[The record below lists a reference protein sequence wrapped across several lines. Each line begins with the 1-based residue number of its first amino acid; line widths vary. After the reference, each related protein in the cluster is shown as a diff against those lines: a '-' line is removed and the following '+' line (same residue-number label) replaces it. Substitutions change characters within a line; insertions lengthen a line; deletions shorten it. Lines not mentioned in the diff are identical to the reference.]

1 MLMPKAKKF
10 NARQTEDAKQRFSIR
25 KYSFGATSVLLG
37 FSFMLLGAGSVS
49 ANTNNPAENSTEL
62 VADAATNSAAQQT
75 TSETNEDSTK
85 TDGAASPA
93 SSTTSTENTSTTSTD
108 TQTASASENK
118 NEAAN
123 ETSETASTAAKKS
136 TDAGDQSGQAV
147 NTEEA
152 AQTEAN
158 TDGQNA
164 EEEKATPS
172 ANTESTSEEK
182 GEDETAAQAQQTKA
196 KSLAKAAVAS
206 SDTESRLVQGKS
218 LTLSTDEIGYTS
230 STGETTGTRSSITAT
245 VSFTGE
251 VGDKFTLKVPRNV
264 TGEDVSVLYGI
275 NYYTKPSIADTTLT
289 QDSTSGYYYVTSIL
303 KEAGSLTQNV
313 VFTSVK
319 SQMSTFGDNMIDSA
333 SIGSREMEMILS
345 AEDADGNNLGSV
357 SETFTQIMK
366 PTIDPELT
374 RTPDKKNQATIQPNK
389 DYTYSLSLN
398 ELLGINNASDV
409 GSFSSNRVMRSINYG
424 TEIRIPVPAQ
434 FELNASDTALKNA
447 FGDQTTITQDGI
459 GADVVITVP
468 KGSGN
473 NVDTYDSRQTPYYIV
488 GKYVFDGNVNQT
500 VTADSPITITQYLDD
515 AHTKSLT
522 GNFDITWSENVNSEI
537 TKGNASLGG
546 YGAWIG
552 NELVLNDKADK
563 LTTFFFGNLSS
574 YDLTDVSFDIKVADG
589 FNATGVTTPK
599 VDGTSTYR
607 YVLTYADGTT
617 SSGTVNAG
625 EAIKATGNSPIRE
638 AVLTA
643 DYWKAGAKTDG
654 AGVAMDSNTKLQRF
668 TITGNLSET
677 YDDGSAVKTGDSL
690 TNSMTVS
697 SDYLNGATRKVTQKI
712 VPEYMSS
719 FRIYESGG
727 TGLAGESQKLTILS
741 NKDMSAV
748 QNEYLNKPVI
758 YVVLPQYAVYN
769 DTASKFYGDPAV
781 STFYV
786 NDGANQVVK
795 LDYSN
800 SDYQY
805 NIRNDNYTIVADIS
819 DDALPGT
826 YQSHFF
832 VKTTTKMMY
841 MTPVNYNTLYKP
853 EYTEGDSTNIWT
865 NNVVNNG
872 FSTNKFSLTVLAP
885 SEEFTMGAMSEGN
898 LDTTFQNTGKSFST
912 GVQDMKFKITPK
924 NLTKGDL
931 TNVRIYSNLPT
942 ESEVKLTGPVTTTD
956 TNSKIYYS
964 TSLVDLNSDAEE
976 NVTWLSEDE
985 VTDWSTIKS
994 IKVQEDTLAQS
1005 TPSNQFSIVI
1015 PAKDVNLAGDVGK
1028 TLNLGYKA
1036 YADQFV
1042 TPIKKSIATS
1052 VIILGPVNE
1061 SRTVTRTINVHL
1073 PSGEVQTT
1081 KQVATITRT
1090 GVMDK
1095 TGNTTYTDWTTSS
1108 WSEFSNVPD
1117 VPGYT
1122 PSQKVVTEE
1131 TVNSDTTDV
1140 TIDITYTGNTQKA
1153 LVNYVDGDKNNELIE
1168 KSDDLSGESATAIT
1182 YSTEDTI
1189 KKLEAAGY
1197 VFVSSDYP
1205 TDPVY
1210 DTDDN
1215 VDQVYTVVLK
1225 HRQETVSQK
1234 QKVTR
1239 TVVYQVPIGFDEPE
1253 SATETLTF
1261 TRTGVKDTVTGEIK
1275 WNAADPQSLKT
1286 VTSPKISGLTADKD
1300 EVASEEVT
1308 PTFDGD
1314 KSSTVVVV
1322 YTPNIQNAL
1331 VNYVDEDLNKAL
1343 ITTSG
1348 DLTGL
1353 SKNEIDYTTAETIQQ
1368 LKEAGYV
1375 LVSSDYPDNPVYDSD
1390 DDVDQVYTVVLKHGQ
1405 KEVSREQNIK
1415 RTVVYEVPAGFDTPE
1430 SVEET
1435 LSFTQTGTQDLVTG
1449 KITWKPVDSQ
1459 SLKTVTS
1466 PKIAGLTADKDEVA
1480 SEVVAPTFDGDKE
1493 TTVKVVYTPNIQ
1505 NALVKY
1511 VDEDKNYELIED
1523 SGDLSGLSK
1532 DLIGYSTEDTIKK
1545 LEAAGYV
1552 FVSSDYPSDAAYDT
1566 DDSTNQIYTVVLKHG
1581 HQSVDRDQKVK
1592 RTVVYEVPAG
1602 FDTPESVEETLSF
1615 TQTGDQDLVTKEI
1628 TWKPVDSQN
1637 LKTVTSPKIAGLT
1650 ADKDEVASEVVAP
1663 TFDGDKE
1670 TTVKVVYT
1678 PNIQNA
1684 LVKYVDADKNY
1695 ELIEDSGDLSGL
1707 SKELIGYSTEDTI
1720 KKLEAAGYVFVSS
1733 DYPSDAAYDTDDSTN
1748 QIYTVVLKHGHQSVD
1763 RDQKVKRTVVYEVPA
1778 GFDTPESVEETL
1790 SFTQSGDQDLVTGTT
1805 TWNSVD
1811 PQSLKTV
1818 TSPTIPGLTPD
1829 KDEVASQEVVPTFD
1843 GDKETTVKVV
1853 YTPNIQ
1859 NALVKYVD
1867 EDKNYELIEDSGDL
1881 SGLSK
1886 DLIGYSTE
1894 DTIKKLEAAGYVFVS
1909 SDYPTDAAYDTDDST
1924 NQIYTVVLKHGH
1936 QSVDRDQNVKRTV
1949 VYEVPAG
1956 FDTPESVEETLS
1968 FTQTGDQ
1975 DLVTKEITWKPVDS
1989 QSLKTV
1995 TSPTISGLTPDKDEV
2010 ASQEVVPTFDGDKET
2025 TVKVVY
2031 TPNSQNALVK
2041 YVDADKNNELIEDS
2055 GDLSGLSKDL
2065 IGYSTEDT
2073 IKKLE
2078 AAGYVFVS
2086 SDYPID
2092 AAYDT
2097 DDSTN
2102 QIYTVVLKHG
2112 QATVSRDQKVTQ
2124 NVVYE
2129 VPAGFE
2135 TPSSVSETVSF
2146 TQSGVQDLVTKEIT
2160 WKPVDSQSL
2169 KTVTSP
2175 TISGLT
2181 PDKDE
2186 VASQEVVPTFDGDK
2200 ETTVKVVYTPN
2211 SQNALVKYVDADKN
2225 NELIE
2230 DSGDLSGLSKDLIGY
2245 STEDAIKKLEAAG
2258 YVFVSSDYPTDA
2270 AYDTDDSTNQ
2280 IYTVVLKHG
2289 QATVSRD
2296 QKVTQNVVYEVP
2308 AGFETPSSVSETVS
2322 FTQSGVQDL
2331 VTKEITWK
2339 PVDSQSL
2346 KTVTSPTI
2354 SGLTPDKDEV
2364 ASQEV
2369 VPTFDGDK
2377 ETTVKVVYT
2386 ADKQKALVNYV
2397 DADKNNELIEDSGD
2411 LSGLSKDLIGYSTED
2426 MIKKLEA
2433 AGYVFVS
2440 SDYPTDAA
2448 YDTDDSTDQIYTV
2461 VLKHGQATVSRDQ
2474 KVTQN
2479 VVYEVPA
2486 GFETPSSV
2494 SETVSFTQSGVQDLV
2509 TKEITWKPVDS
2520 QSLKTVTTPT
2530 ISGLTPDKDEVA
2542 SQEVVPTFDGDKE
2555 TTVKVI
2561 YTANKQKALVNYVD
2575 ADKNNELIEDS
2586 GDLSGLSKD
2595 LIGYSTEDTIK
2606 KLEAAGYVF
2615 VSSDYPTDA
2624 AYDNDDNTD
2633 QVYTVVLKH
2642 QTQERVNTMD
2652 AKQTVHYV
2660 GTGLQLPDKVQTQ
2673 KDAFKQVVVVDLVT
2687 GKVVE
2692 EGPWTGQK
2700 TFGKETVSVIN
2711 GYHSDKKIAG
2721 GLTATPDQPEVEETV
2736 TYVPNGRVILV
2747 DKNGQQLP
2755 GTSTDQYTTD
2765 PEDPTKVLDVVVPE
2779 VKGYQPQ
2786 TVQVG
2791 QKLTPSDPSG
2801 DTYIVYDVPTQP
2813 VEPSKPTEP
2822 TKPET
2827 PVEPTTPE
2835 QPTVPSKPET
2845 PVEPT
2850 TPDQPTEPTKPETP
2864 VEPTTPDQPT
2874 EPTKPETPVE
2884 PTTPDQPTEP
2894 TKPETPVEPTTP
2906 DQPTEPTKPETPVE
2920 PTTPDQPT
2928 EPTTPETPVEPS
2940 TPDQPTVPSKPVTP
2954 EEPAQPEQPS
2964 EPTTPETPVE
2974 PATPDQPTVPSKPVT
2989 PEEPA
2994 QPEQPS
3000 VPSKPATPAEPK
3012 TTEKTNTP
3020 ASPVVTASQ
3029 TSQKTSPSKKLTAAE
3044 LPQTGSDDKQ
3054 SSEMTLLGAILLG
3067 LSAATAFVTGKKR
3080 KKD

>member
-1 MLMPKAKKF
+1 MLKPKAKKF

-37 FSFMLLGAGSVS
+37 FSFMLMGAGSVS
-49 ANTNNPAENSTEL
+49 ADTTTPAQTSTEL
-62 VADAATNSAAQQT
+62 VADAASSESPQT
-75 TSETNEDSTK
+75 TSESTENSTK
-85 TDGAASPA
+85 NDVASTAAATTSTETQA
-93 SSTTSTENTSTTSTD
+93 SSTTESTNEAASQTAEKSTTDSTSSDSSTTEASTKTADSSTTSATAASTD
-108 TQTASASENK
+108 QAAATTASQSTEDEK
-118 NEAAN
+118 AAA
-123 ETSETASTAAKKS
+123 TSTATVKETK
-136 TDAGDQSGQAV
+136 
-147 NTEEA
+147 
-152 AQTEAN
+152 
-158 TDGQNA
+158 
-164 EEEKATPS
+164 
-172 ANTESTSEEK
+172 
-182 GEDETAAQAQQTKA
+182 DETAAQAKQT
-196 KSLAKAAVAS
+196 STDENTDKAAATSS
-206 SDTESRLVQGKS
+206 SDRLLQGKS

-245 VSFTGE
+245 ISFTGE
-251 VGDKFTLKVPRNV
+251 VGDKFTLKVPTNV

-275 NYYTKPSIADTTLT
+275 NSYTKSSIADTTVT
-289 QDSTSGYYYVTSIL
+289 QDNTAGYYYVTSIL
-303 KEAGSLTQNV
+303 KEAGSLTQKV

-319 SQMSTFGDNMIDSA
+319 SQMTTLGDSMADSA

-374 RTPDKKNQATIQPNK
+374 RTPDKKYQTTIQPNK

-409 GSFSSNRVMRSINYG
+409 GLFSSNRVIRNINYG

-434 FELNASDTALKNA
+434 FELNTSDTALKNA

-473 NVDTYDSRQTPYYIV
+473 NVDTPDSRQTPYYIV

-500 VTADSPITITQYLDD
+500 VTADSPITISQYLDD
-515 AHTKSLT
+515 AHTKTLT
-522 GNFDITWSENVNSEI
+522 GNLDITWSENVNSEI

-563 LTTFFFGNLSS
+563 LTTFAFGNLSS

-589 FNATGVTTPK
+589 FNATGITTPK
-599 VDGTSTYR
+599 VDGTSTYS

-625 EAIKATGNSPIRE
+625 EAIKATGGSPIRE
-638 AVLTA
+638 AILTA

-668 TITGNLSET
+668 TITGNLSDT

-697 SDYLNGATRKVTQKI
+697 SDYLKGATQKVTQTI

-727 TGLAGESQKLTILS
+727 TGFAGESQKLTIFS
-741 NKDMSAV
+741 NKDMSVV

-769 DTASKFYGDPAV
+769 DTASKFYGDPTV

-800 SDYQY
+800 SNYQY

-819 DDALPGT
+819 NDALPGT

-832 VKTTTKMMY
+832 VRTTTKMMY

-853 EYTEGDSTNIWT
+853 DYTEGDSTNVWT
-865 NNVVNNG
+865 NG
-872 FSTNKFSLTVLAP
+872 ISTNKFSLTVLAP

-912 GVQDMKFKITPK
+912 GVQDMQFKITPK

-942 ESEVKLTGPVTTTD
+942 ESDVNLTGPVTTTD
-956 TNSKIYYS
+956 SNSKIYYS
-964 TSLVDLNSDAEE
+964 TSRLDLNSDTEE
-976 NVTWLSEDE
+976 NVTWLTEDQI
-985 VTDWSTIKS
+985 TDWSTIKS

-1015 PAKDVNLAGDVGK
+1015 PAKDVNLASDVGK

-1052 VIILGPVNE
+1052 VIILGPVAE
-1061 SRTVTRTINVHL
+1061 SRTVTRTINIHL

-1081 KQVATITRT
+1081 KQEATITRT

-1095 TGNTTYTDWTTSS
+1095 AGNTTYTDWTTSS

-1117 VPGYT
+1117 VPGFT

-1131 TVNSDTTDV
+1131 TVDSNTTDV

-1153 LVNYVDGDKNNELIE
+1153 LVNYVDQDKNNALIE
-1168 KSDDLSGESATAIT
+1168 NSGDLTGASATTIA

-1189 KKLEAAGY
+1189 KKLVAAGY
-1197 VFVSSDYP
+1197 ILVSSDYP

-1210 DTDDN
+1210 DTNDN

-1225 HRQETVSQK
+1225 HGQETVNQEQNVK
-1234 QKVTR
+1234 R
-1239 TVVYQVPIGFDEPE
+1239 TVVYEVPVGFDTPE
-1253 SATETLTF
+1253 SETQTLTF

-1275 WNAADPQSLKT
+1275 WDAADPQSLKT
-1286 VTSPKISGLTADKD
+1286 VASPKIAGLTPNKK
-1300 EVASEEVT
+1300 EVASEKVT

-1331 VNYVDEDLNKAL
+1331 VNYVDEDKNYEL
-1343 ITTSG
+1343 IENSG
-1348 DLTGL
+1348 DLSGL
-1353 SKNEIDYTTAETIQQ
+1353 SKDMINYSTEDTIKK
-1368 LKEAGYV
+1368 LEAAGYV
-1375 LVSSDYPDNPVYDSD
+1375 FVSSNYPDDATYDTD
-1390 DDVDQVYTVVLKHGQ
+1390 DNTDQIYTVVLKHGQ
-1405 KEVSREQNIK
+1405 KAVSHDQNVK

-1449 KITWKPVDSQ
+1449 EITWNPVDPQSLKTVTSPKIAGLTADKKEVASEVVTPTFDGDKETTVKVVYTPNIQ
-1459 SLKTVTS
+1459 NALVRYVDEDKNYELIEDSGNMSGLSKDLIGYSTADTIQKLVDAGYVFVSSDYPSDAAYDTDDSTDQIYTVVLKHAHQSVDRDQNVKRTVVYEVPAGFDAPESVEETLSFTQTGDQDMVTKEITWNPVASKSLKTVTS

-1480 SEVVAPTFDGDKE
+1480 SEVVTPTFDGDKE
-1493 TTVKVVYTPNIQ
+1493 TTVKVVYTANKQ
-1505 NALVKY
+1505 KALVNY
-1511 VDEDKNYELIED
+1511 VDQDKNNALIED

-1566 DDSTNQIYTVVLKHG
+1566 DDST
-1581 HQSVDRDQKVK
+1581 D
-1592 RTVVYEVPAG
+1592 
-1602 FDTPESVEETLSF
+1602 
-1615 TQTGDQDLVTKEI
+1615 
-1628 TWKPVDSQN
+1628 
-1637 LKTVTSPKIAGLT
+1637 
-1650 ADKDEVASEVVAP
+1650 
-1663 TFDGDKE
+1663 
-1670 TTVKVVYT
+1670 
-1678 PNIQNA
+1678 
-1684 LVKYVDADKNY
+1684 
-1695 ELIEDSGDLSGL
+1695 
-1707 SKELIGYSTEDTI
+1707 
-1720 KKLEAAGYVFVSS
+1720 
-1733 DYPSDAAYDTDDSTN
+1733 
-1748 QIYTVVLKHGHQSVD
+1748 
-1763 RDQKVKRTVVYEVPA
+1763 
-1778 GFDTPESVEETL
+1778 
-1790 SFTQSGDQDLVTGTT
+1790 
-1805 TWNSVD
+1805 
-1811 PQSLKTV
+1811 
-1818 TSPTIPGLTPD
+1818 
-1829 KDEVASQEVVPTFD
+1829 
-1843 GDKETTVKVV
+1843 
-1853 YTPNIQ
+1853 
-1859 NALVKYVD
+1859 
-1867 EDKNYELIEDSGDL
+1867 
-1881 SGLSK
+1881 
-1886 DLIGYSTE
+1886 
-1894 DTIKKLEAAGYVFVS
+1894 
-1909 SDYPTDAAYDTDDST
+1909 
-1924 NQIYTVVLKHGH
+1924 
-1936 QSVDRDQNVKRTV
+1936 
-1949 VYEVPAG
+1949 
-1956 FDTPESVEETLS
+1956 
-1968 FTQTGDQ
+1968 
-1975 DLVTKEITWKPVDS
+1975 
-1989 QSLKTV
+1989 
-1995 TSPTISGLTPDKDEV
+1995 
-2010 ASQEVVPTFDGDKET
+2010 
-2025 TVKVVY
+2025 
-2031 TPNSQNALVK
+2031 
-2041 YVDADKNNELIEDS
+2041 
-2055 GDLSGLSKDL
+2055 
-2065 IGYSTEDT
+2065 
-2073 IKKLE
+2073 
-2078 AAGYVFVS
+2078 
-2086 SDYPID
+2086 
-2092 AAYDT
+2092 
-2097 DDSTN
+2097 

-2135 TPSSVSETVSF
+2135 TPNSVSETVFF
-2146 TQSGVQDLVTKEIT
+2146 TQTGTQDLVTKEIT
-2160 WKPVDSQSL
+2160 WV
-2169 KTVTSP
+2169 
-2175 TISGLT
+2175 
-2181 PDKDE
+2181 
-2186 VASQEVVPTFDGDK
+2186 
-2200 ETTVKVVYTPN
+2200 
-2211 SQNALVKYVDADKN
+2211 
-2225 NELIE
+2225 
-2230 DSGDLSGLSKDLIGY
+2230 
-2245 STEDAIKKLEAAG
+2245 
-2258 YVFVSSDYPTDA
+2258 
-2270 AYDTDDSTNQ
+2270 
-2280 IYTVVLKHG
+2280 
-2289 QATVSRD
+2289 
-2296 QKVTQNVVYEVP
+2296 
-2308 AGFETPSSVSETVS
+2308 
-2322 FTQSGVQDL
+2322 
-2331 VTKEITWK
+2331 

-2386 ADKQKALVNYV
+2386 ANKQKALVNYV
-2397 DADKNNELIEDSGD
+2397 DADKNNALIEDSGE
-2411 LSGLSKDLIGYSTED
+2411 LSGLSKDLVGYSTED
-2426 MIKKLEA
+2426 TIKKLEA

-2440 SDYPTDAA
+2440 SDYPSDAA
-2448 YDTDDSTDQIYTV
+2448 YDTDDSTDQIFTV

-2494 SETVSFTQSGVQDLV
+2494 SETVSFTQTGTQDLV
-2509 TKEITWKPVDS
+2509 TKEITWVPVDS
-2520 QSLKTVTTPT
+2520 QSLKSVTSPT

-2555 TTVKVI
+2555 TTVKVV

-2575 ADKNNELIEDS
+2575 QDGNNAVIETS
-2586 GDLSGLSKD
+2586 GDLTGSSKD
-2595 LIGYSTEDTIK
+2595 AIAYSTEDTIK
-2606 KLEAAGYVF
+2606 NLVDAGYVF

-2624 AYDNDDNTD
+2624 TYDTDDNTD

-2642 QTQERVNTMD
+2642 QTQERINTKD

-2660 GTGLQLPDKVQTQ
+2660 GTGLQLPDKVQTE

-2765 PEDPTKVLDVVVPE
+2765 PEDPTKVLDVVVPG
-2779 VKGYQPQ
+2779 VKGYLPQ

-2791 QKLTPSDPSG
+2791 KKLTPSDPSG
-2801 DTYIVYDVPTQP
+2801 DTYIVYDVPAQP

-2827 PVEPTTPE
+2827 PVEPTTPDQPTE
-2835 QPTVPSKPET
+2835 PTTPETPVEPSTPDQPTVPSKPET

-2884 PTTPDQPTEP
+2884 PSTPDQPTVP
-2894 TKPETPVEPTTP
+2894 SKPETPVEPTTP

-2928 EPTTPETPVEPS
+2928 VPSKPATPEEPTTPVEPS
-2940 TPDQPTVPSKPVTP
+2940 TPDQPTVPSKPETP
-2954 EEPAQPEQPS
+2954 AEPAQPEQPR
-2964 EPTTPETPVE
+2964 
-2974 PATPDQPTVPSKPVT
+2974 
-2989 PEEPA
+2989 
-2994 QPEQPS
+2994 

-3020 ASPVVTASQ
+3020 ASPVATASQ

-3054 SSEMTLLGAILLG
+3054 SSEMTLMGAILLA
-3067 LSAATAFVTGKKR
+3067 LSAATGFVTGKKR

>member
-1 MLMPKAKKF
+1 MLKPKAKKF

-37 FSFMLLGAGSVS
+37 FSFMLMGAGSVS
-49 ANTNNPAENSTEL
+49 ADTTTPAQTSTEL
-62 VADAATNSAAQQT
+62 VADAASSESPQT
-75 TSETNEDSTK
+75 TSESTEDSTK
-85 TDGAASPA
+85 KDVASTAAATISPETQA
-93 SSTTSTENTSTTSTD
+93 SSTTESTNQAASTQTAEKSTSDSSSDSSSTEAKEKNDSSASTETADSNATAASTDQAEATTASQSTEEEKTAATNPVSTTAEETKDEIAAQAKQTSTD
-108 TQTASASENK
+108 E
-118 NEAAN
+118 
-123 ETSETASTAAKKS
+123 
-136 TDAGDQSGQAV
+136 
-147 NTEEA
+147 
-152 AQTEAN
+152 N
-158 TDGQNA
+158 TD
-164 EEEKATPS
+164 
-172 ANTESTSEEK
+172 
-182 GEDETAAQAQQTKA
+182 
-196 KSLAKAAVAS
+196 KAAATSS
-206 SDTESRLVQGKS
+206 SDRLVQGKS

-245 VSFTGE
+245 ISFTGE
-251 VGDKFTLKVPRNV
+251 VGDKFTLKVPTNV

-275 NYYTKPSIADTTLT
+275 NSYTKSSIADTTVT
-289 QDSTSGYYYVTSIL
+289 QDNTAGYYYVTSIL
-303 KEAGSLTQNV
+303 KEAGSLTQKV

-319 SQMSTFGDNMIDSA
+319 SQMTTFGDSMVDSA

-357 SETFTQIMK
+357 SETITQIMK

-374 RTPDKKNQATIQPNK
+374 RTPDKKYQSTIQPNK

-409 GSFSSNRVMRSINYG
+409 GLFSSNRVIRSINYG

-447 FGDQTTITQDGI
+447 FGDQTTINQDGI

-473 NVDTYDSRQTPYYIV
+473 NVDTPDSRQTPYYIV

-515 AHTKSLT
+515 AHTKTLS
-522 GNFDITWSENVNSEI
+522 GNLDITWSENVNSEI

-563 LTTFFFGNLSS
+563 LTTFAFGNLSS

-589 FNATGVTTPK
+589 FNATGINTPK
-599 VDGTSTYR
+599 VDGTSTYS

-617 SSGTVNAG
+617 SNGTVNAG
-625 EAIKATGNSPIRE
+625 EAIKATGSSPIRE

-668 TITGNLSET
+668 TITGNLSDT

-697 SDYLNGATRKVTQKI
+697 SDYLKGATQKVTQTI

-727 TGLAGESQKLTILS
+727 TGFAGESQKLTILS
-741 NKDMSAV
+741 NKDMSVV
-748 QNEYLNKPVI
+748 QNPYLNKPVI

-769 DTASKFYGDPAV
+769 DTASKFYGDPTV

-800 SDYQY
+800 SNYQY

-826 YQSHFF
+826 YQRHFF
-832 VKTTTKMMY
+832 VRTTTKMMY

-853 EYTEGDSTNIWT
+853 DYTEGDSTNVWT
-865 NNVVNNG
+865 NG
-872 FSTNKFSLTVLAP
+872 ISTNKFSLTVLAP

-912 GVQDMKFKITPK
+912 GVQDMQFKITPK

-942 ESEVKLTGPVTTTD
+942 ESDVNLTGPVKTTD

-964 TSLVDLNSDAEE
+964 TSRLDLNSNTEE

-1015 PAKDVNLAGDVGK
+1015 PAKDVNLASDVGK

-1052 VIILGPVNE
+1052 VIILGPVAE

-1081 KQVATITRT
+1081 KQEATITRT

-1095 TGNTTYTDWTTSS
+1095 AGNITYTDWTTSS

-1117 VPGYT
+1117 VPGFT

-1131 TVNSDTTDV
+1131 TVDSNTTDV

-1153 LVNYVDGDKNNELIE
+1153 LVNYVDQDKNNALIE
-1168 KSDDLSGESATAIT
+1168 NSGDLTGASATTIA
-1182 YSTEDTI
+1182 YSTDDTIKKLVAAGYILVSSDYPTDPVYDTNDNVDQVYTVVLKHGQETVNQEQNVKRTVVYEVPAGFETPSSVTETVSFTQTGTQDLVTKEITWVPVDSQSLKSVTSPTISGLTPDKDEVASQEVIPTFDGDKETTVKVVYTANKQKALVRYIDQDKNNALIEDSGDLTGLSKDMIGYSTKDTI

-1197 VFVSSDYP
+1197 VFVSSNYP
-1205 TDPVY
+1205 SDAAY
-1210 DTDDN
+1210 DTDDST
-1215 VDQVYTVVLK
+1215 DQ
-1225 HRQETVSQK
+1225 
-1234 QKVTR
+1234 
-1239 TVVYQVPIGFDEPE
+1239 IF
-1253 SATETLTF
+1253 
-1261 TRTGVKDTVTGEIK
+1261 
-1275 WNAADPQSLKT
+1275 
-1286 VTSPKISGLTADKD
+1286 
-1300 EVASEEVT
+1300 
-1308 PTFDGD
+1308 
-1314 KSSTVVVV
+1314 
-1322 YTPNIQNAL
+1322 
-1331 VNYVDEDLNKAL
+1331 
-1343 ITTSG
+1343 
-1348 DLTGL
+1348 
-1353 SKNEIDYTTAETIQQ
+1353 
-1368 LKEAGYV
+1368 
-1375 LVSSDYPDNPVYDSD
+1375 
-1390 DDVDQVYTVVLKHGQ
+1390 TVVLKHGQ
-1405 KEVSREQNIK
+1405 ATVSRDQKVTQN
-1415 RTVVYEVPAGFDTPE
+1415 VVYEVPAGFETPS
-1430 SVEET
+1430 SVTET
-1435 LSFTQTGTQDLVTG
+1435 VSFTQTGTQDLVT
-1449 KITWKPVDSQ
+1449 KEITLVPVDSQ
-1459 SLKTVTS
+1459 SLKSVTS
-1466 PKIAGLTADKDEVA
+1466 PTISGLTPDKEEVA
-1480 SEVVAPTFDGDKE
+1480 SQEVVPTFDGDKE
-1493 TTVKVVYTPNIQ
+1493 TTVKVVYTANKQ
-1505 NALVKY
+1505 KALVNY
-1511 VDEDKNYELIED
+1511 VDQDKNNALIED
-1523 SGDLSGLSK
+1523 SGELSGLSK
-1532 DLIGYSTEDTIKK
+1532 DMIGYSTEDTIKK

-1566 DDSTNQIYTVVLKHG
+1566 DDST
-1581 HQSVDRDQKVK
+1581 D
-1592 RTVVYEVPAG
+1592 
-1602 FDTPESVEETLSF
+1602 
-1615 TQTGDQDLVTKEI
+1615 
-1628 TWKPVDSQN
+1628 
-1637 LKTVTSPKIAGLT
+1637 
-1650 ADKDEVASEVVAP
+1650 
-1663 TFDGDKE
+1663 
-1670 TTVKVVYT
+1670 
-1678 PNIQNA
+1678 
-1684 LVKYVDADKNY
+1684 
-1695 ELIEDSGDLSGL
+1695 
-1707 SKELIGYSTEDTI
+1707 
-1720 KKLEAAGYVFVSS
+1720 
-1733 DYPSDAAYDTDDSTN
+1733 
-1748 QIYTVVLKHGHQSVD
+1748 
-1763 RDQKVKRTVVYEVPA
+1763 
-1778 GFDTPESVEETL
+1778 
-1790 SFTQSGDQDLVTGTT
+1790 
-1805 TWNSVD
+1805 
-1811 PQSLKTV
+1811 
-1818 TSPTIPGLTPD
+1818 
-1829 KDEVASQEVVPTFD
+1829 
-1843 GDKETTVKVV
+1843 
-1853 YTPNIQ
+1853 
-1859 NALVKYVD
+1859 
-1867 EDKNYELIEDSGDL
+1867 
-1881 SGLSK
+1881 
-1886 DLIGYSTE
+1886 
-1894 DTIKKLEAAGYVFVS
+1894 
-1909 SDYPTDAAYDTDDST
+1909 
-1924 NQIYTVVLKHGH
+1924 
-1936 QSVDRDQNVKRTV
+1936 
-1949 VYEVPAG
+1949 
-1956 FDTPESVEETLS
+1956 
-1968 FTQTGDQ
+1968 
-1975 DLVTKEITWKPVDS
+1975 
-1989 QSLKTV
+1989 
-1995 TSPTISGLTPDKDEV
+1995 
-2010 ASQEVVPTFDGDKET
+2010 
-2025 TVKVVY
+2025 
-2031 TPNSQNALVK
+2031 
-2041 YVDADKNNELIEDS
+2041 
-2055 GDLSGLSKDL
+2055 
-2065 IGYSTEDT
+2065 
-2073 IKKLE
+2073 
-2078 AAGYVFVS
+2078 
-2086 SDYPID
+2086 
-2092 AAYDT
+2092 
-2097 DDSTN
+2097 

-2135 TPSSVSETVSF
+2135 TPNSVSETVSF
-2146 TQSGVQDLVTKEIT
+2146 TQTGTQDLVTKEIT
-2160 WKPVDSQSL
+2160 WV
-2169 KTVTSP
+2169 
-2175 TISGLT
+2175 
-2181 PDKDE
+2181 
-2186 VASQEVVPTFDGDK
+2186 
-2200 ETTVKVVYTPN
+2200 
-2211 SQNALVKYVDADKN
+2211 
-2225 NELIE
+2225 
-2230 DSGDLSGLSKDLIGY
+2230 
-2245 STEDAIKKLEAAG
+2245 
-2258 YVFVSSDYPTDA
+2258 
-2270 AYDTDDSTNQ
+2270 
-2280 IYTVVLKHG
+2280 
-2289 QATVSRD
+2289 
-2296 QKVTQNVVYEVP
+2296 
-2308 AGFETPSSVSETVS
+2308 
-2322 FTQSGVQDL
+2322 
-2331 VTKEITWK
+2331 

-2386 ADKQKALVNYV
+2386 A
-2397 DADKNNELIEDSGD
+2397 
-2411 LSGLSKDLIGYSTED
+2411 
-2426 MIKKLEA
+2426 
-2433 AGYVFVS
+2433 
-2440 SDYPTDAA
+2440 
-2448 YDTDDSTDQIYTV
+2448 
-2461 VLKHGQATVSRDQ
+2461 
-2474 KVTQN
+2474 
-2479 VVYEVPA
+2479 
-2486 GFETPSSV
+2486 
-2494 SETVSFTQSGVQDLV
+2494 
-2509 TKEITWKPVDS
+2509 
-2520 QSLKTVTTPT
+2520 
-2530 ISGLTPDKDEVA
+2530 
-2542 SQEVVPTFDGDKE
+2542 
-2555 TTVKVI
+2555 
-2561 YTANKQKALVNYVD
+2561 NKQKALVNYVD
-2575 ADKNNELIEDS
+2575 QNKNNALIEDS
-2586 GDLSGLSKD
+2586 GDLTGLSKD

-2624 AYDNDDNTD
+2624 AYDTDDNTD

-2642 QTQERVNTMD
+2642 QTQERVNTKD

-2660 GTGLQLPDKVQTQ
+2660 GTGLQLPNKVQTE

-2721 GLTATPDQPEVEETV
+2721 GLTATPDRPEVEETV
-2736 TYVPNGRVILV
+2736 TYVPNSRVILV

-2765 PEDPTKVLDVVVPE
+2765 PEDPTKVLDVAVPE

-2801 DTYIVYDVPTQP
+2801 DTYIVYDVPAQP
-2813 VEPSKPTEP
+2813 VEPSK
-2822 TKPET
+2822 
-2827 PVEPTTPE
+2827 
-2835 QPTVPSKPET
+2835 
-2845 PVEPT
+2845 
-2850 TPDQPTEPTKPETP
+2850 PTEPTKPETP

-2884 PTTPDQPTEP
+2884 PTTPEHPTEPTKPETPVEPTTPDQPTEP

-2906 DQPTEPTKPETPVE
+2906 EQPTEPTKPETPVE

-2964 EPTTPETPVE
+2964 
-2974 PATPDQPTVPSKPVT
+2974 
-2989 PEEPA
+2989 
-2994 QPEQPS
+2994 

-3012 TTEKTNTP
+3012 TTEKKNTP
-3020 ASPVVTASQ
+3020 ASPVATASQ
-3029 TSQKTSPSKKLTAAE
+3029 TSQKTSPSKMTTAE

-3054 SSEMTLLGAILLG
+3054 SSEMTLMGAILLA
-3067 LSAATAFVTGKKR
+3067 LSAATGFVTGKKR

>member
-1 MLMPKAKKF
+1 MLKSKAKKF

-37 FSFMLLGAGSVS
+37 FSFMLMGAGSVS
-49 ANTNNPAENSTEL
+49 ADTTTPAQTSTER
-62 VADAATNSAAQQT
+62 VADAAASSESSQT
-75 TSETNEDSTK
+75 TSEATENSTKNDATSTETQSSSTTESTNEAASQTAEKSTSDSSSDSSSTEAKENTDSSASTK
-85 TDGAASPA
+85 TAD
-93 SSTTSTENTSTTSTD
+93 SSTTSASTESTDQAAATTASQSTEDEKAATTTDAASTTAEETKDEIAAQAKQTSTD
-108 TQTASASENK
+108 E
-118 NEAAN
+118 
-123 ETSETASTAAKKS
+123 
-136 TDAGDQSGQAV
+136 
-147 NTEEA
+147 
-152 AQTEAN
+152 N
-158 TDGQNA
+158 TD
-164 EEEKATPS
+164 
-172 ANTESTSEEK
+172 
-182 GEDETAAQAQQTKA
+182 
-196 KSLAKAAVAS
+196 KAAATSS
-206 SDTESRLVQGKS
+206 SDRLVQGKS

-230 STGETTGTRSSITAT
+230 STGETTGTRSSITST
-245 VSFTGE
+245 ISFTGE
-251 VGDKFTLKVPRNV
+251 VGDKFTLKVPTNV

-275 NYYTKPSIADTTLT
+275 NSYTKSSIADTTVT
-289 QDSTSGYYYVTSIL
+289 QDNTAGYYYVTSIL
-303 KEAGSLTQNV
+303 KEAGSLTQKV

-319 SQMSTFGDNMIDSA
+319 SQMTTLGDSMVDSA

-374 RTPDKKNQATIQPNK
+374 RTPDKKYQTTIQPNK

-409 GSFSSNRVMRSINYG
+409 GLFSSNRVIRNINYG

-434 FELNASDTALKNA
+434 FELNTSDTALKNA

-473 NVDTYDSRQTPYYIV
+473 NVDTPDSRQTPYYIV

-500 VTADSPITITQYLDD
+500 VTADSPITISQYLDD
-515 AHTKSLT
+515 AHTKTLT
-522 GNFDITWSENVNSEI
+522 GNLDITWSENVNSEI

-563 LTTFFFGNLSS
+563 LTTFAFGNLSS

-589 FNATGVTTPK
+589 FNATGITTPK
-599 VDGTSTYR
+599 VDGTSTYS

-625 EAIKATGNSPIRE
+625 EAIKATGGSPIRE
-638 AVLTA
+638 AILTA

-668 TITGNLSET
+668 TITGNLSDT

-697 SDYLNGATRKVTQKI
+697 SDYLKGATQKVTQTI

-727 TGLAGESQKLTILS
+727 TGFAGESQKLTIFS
-741 NKDMSAV
+741 NKDMSVV

-769 DTASKFYGDPAV
+769 DTASKFYGDPTV

-800 SDYQY
+800 SNYQY

-819 DDALPGT
+819 NDALPGT

-832 VKTTTKMMY
+832 VRTTTKMMY

-853 EYTEGDSTNIWT
+853 EYTEGDSTNVWT
-865 NNVVNNG
+865 DG
-872 FSTNKFSLTVLAP
+872 ISTNKFSLTVLAP
-885 SEEFTMGAMSEGN
+885 SEEFTMGAMNEGN

-942 ESEVKLTGPVTTTD
+942 ESDVNLTGPVTTTD
-956 TNSKIYYS
+956 TNAKIYYS
-964 TSLVDLNSDAEE
+964 TSRLDLNSDTEE
-976 NVTWLSEDE
+976 NVTWLTEDQI
-985 VTDWSTIKS
+985 TDWSTIKS

-1015 PAKDVNLAGDVGK
+1015 PAKDVNLASDVGK

-1052 VIILGPVNE
+1052 VIILGPVAE

-1081 KQVATITRT
+1081 KQEATITRT

-1095 TGNTTYTDWTTSS
+1095 AGNITYTDWTTSS

-1117 VPGYT
+1117 VPGFT

-1131 TVNSDTTDV
+1131 TVDSNTTDV

-1153 LVNYVDGDKNNELIE
+1153 LVNYVDQDKNNALIE
-1168 KSDDLSGESATAIT
+1168 NSGDLTGASATTIG

-1189 KKLEAAGY
+1189 KKLVAAGY
-1197 VFVSSDYP
+1197 ILVSSDYP

-1210 DTDDN
+1210 DTNDN

-1225 HRQETVSQK
+1225 HGQETVNQEQNVK
-1234 QKVTR
+1234 R
-1239 TVVYQVPIGFDEPE
+1239 TVVYEVPAGFDAPE
-1253 SATETLTF
+1253 SETETLTF
-1261 TRTGVKDTVTGEIK
+1261 KRTGVKDTVTGEIK
-1275 WNAADPQSLKT
+1275 WDAADPQSLKT
-1286 VTSPKISGLTADKD
+1286 VASPKIAGLTPNKK
-1300 EVASEEVT
+1300 EVASEKVT

-1331 VNYVDEDLNKAL
+1331 VNYVDEDKNYEL
-1343 ITTSG
+1343 IENSG
-1348 DLTGL
+1348 DLSGL
-1353 SKNEIDYTTAETIQQ
+1353 SKDMINYSTAETIQK
-1368 LKEAGYV
+1368 LVNAGYV
-1375 LVSSDYPDNPVYDSD
+1375 FVSSNYPDDATYDTD
-1390 DDVDQVYTVVLKHGQ
+1390 DNTDQIYTVVLKHGQ
-1405 KEVSREQNIK
+1405 KAVSHDQNVK

-1449 KITWKPVDSQ
+1449 EITWNPVDPQ

-1466 PKIAGLTADKDEVA
+1466 PKIAGLTADKKEVA
-1480 SEVVAPTFDGDKE
+1480 SEVVTPTFDGDKE

-1505 NALVKY
+1505 NALVRY

-1523 SGDLSGLSK
+1523 SGNMSGLSK
-1532 DLIGYSTEDTIKK
+1532 DLIGYSTADTIQK
-1545 LEAAGYV
+1545 L
-1552 FVSSDYPSDAAYDT
+1552 
-1566 DDSTNQIYTVVLKHG
+1566 
-1581 HQSVDRDQKVK
+1581 VD
-1592 RTVVYEVPAG
+1592 
-1602 FDTPESVEETLSF
+1602 
-1615 TQTGDQDLVTKEI
+1615 
-1628 TWKPVDSQN
+1628 
-1637 LKTVTSPKIAGLT
+1637 
-1650 ADKDEVASEVVAP
+1650 
-1663 TFDGDKE
+1663 
-1670 TTVKVVYT
+1670 
-1678 PNIQNA
+1678 
-1684 LVKYVDADKNY
+1684 
-1695 ELIEDSGDLSGL
+1695 
-1707 SKELIGYSTEDTI
+1707 
-1720 KKLEAAGYVFVSS
+1720 
-1733 DYPSDAAYDTDDSTN
+1733 
-1748 QIYTVVLKHGHQSVD
+1748 
-1763 RDQKVKRTVVYEVPA
+1763 
-1778 GFDTPESVEETL
+1778 
-1790 SFTQSGDQDLVTGTT
+1790 
-1805 TWNSVD
+1805 
-1811 PQSLKTV
+1811 
-1818 TSPTIPGLTPD
+1818 
-1829 KDEVASQEVVPTFD
+1829 
-1843 GDKETTVKVV
+1843 
-1853 YTPNIQ
+1853 
-1859 NALVKYVD
+1859 
-1867 EDKNYELIEDSGDL
+1867 
-1881 SGLSK
+1881 
-1886 DLIGYSTE
+1886 
-1894 DTIKKLEAAGYVFVS
+1894 AGYVFVS
-1909 SDYPTDAAYDTDDST
+1909 SDYPTDAAYDTDDNT
-1924 NQIYTVVLKHGH
+1924 DQIYTVVLKHAH
-1936 QSVDRDQNVKRTV
+1936 QSVDRDQNVTRTV

-1956 FDTPESVEETLS
+1956 FDAPESVEETLS

-1975 DLVTKEITWKPVDS
+1975 DMVTKEITWVPVDS
-1989 QSLKTV
+1989 QSLK
-1995 TSPTISGLTPDKDEV
+1995 S
-2010 ASQEVVPTFDGDKET
+2010 
-2025 TVKVVY
+2025 
-2031 TPNSQNALVK
+2031 
-2041 YVDADKNNELIEDS
+2041 
-2055 GDLSGLSKDL
+2055 
-2065 IGYSTEDT
+2065 
-2073 IKKLE
+2073 
-2078 AAGYVFVS
+2078 
-2086 SDYPID
+2086 
-2092 AAYDT
+2092 
-2097 DDSTN
+2097 
-2102 QIYTVVLKHG
+2102 
-2112 QATVSRDQKVTQ
+2112 
-2124 NVVYE
+2124 
-2129 VPAGFE
+2129 
-2135 TPSSVSETVSF
+2135 
-2146 TQSGVQDLVTKEIT
+2146 
-2160 WKPVDSQSL
+2160 
-2169 KTVTSP
+2169 
-2175 TISGLT
+2175 
-2181 PDKDE
+2181 
-2186 VASQEVVPTFDGDK
+2186 
-2200 ETTVKVVYTPN
+2200 
-2211 SQNALVKYVDADKN
+2211 
-2225 NELIE
+2225 
-2230 DSGDLSGLSKDLIGY
+2230 
-2245 STEDAIKKLEAAG
+2245 
-2258 YVFVSSDYPTDA
+2258 
-2270 AYDTDDSTNQ
+2270 
-2280 IYTVVLKHG
+2280 
-2289 QATVSRD
+2289 
-2296 QKVTQNVVYEVP
+2296 
-2308 AGFETPSSVSETVS
+2308 
-2322 FTQSGVQDL
+2322 
-2331 VTKEITWK
+2331 
-2339 PVDSQSL
+2339 
-2346 KTVTSPTI
+2346 VTSPTI

-2386 ADKQKALVNYV
+2386 ANKQKALVRYV
-2397 DADKNNELIEDSGD
+2397 DQDKNNALIKDSGE
-2411 LSGLSKDLIGYSTED
+2411 LSGLSKETIAYSTED
-2426 MIKKLEA
+2426 TIKKLVD

-2440 SDYPTDAA
+2440 SDYPSDAA

-2494 SETVSFTQSGVQDLV
+2494 TETVSFTQTGTQDLV
-2509 TKEITWKPVDS
+2509 TKEITWAPVDS
-2520 QSLKTVTTPT
+2520 QSLKSVTSPT

-2542 SQEVVPTFDGDKE
+2542 SQEVIPTFDGDKE
-2555 TTVKVI
+2555 TTVKVV

-2575 ADKNNELIEDS
+2575 QDKNNALIEDS
-2586 GDLSGLSKD
+2586 GELSGLSKD

-2615 VSSDYPTDA
+2615 VSSDYPSDAAYDTDDSTDQIYTVVLKHGQATVSRDQKVTQNVVYEVPAGFETPNSVSETVSFTQTGTQDLVTKEITWVPVDSQSLKTVTSPTISGLTPDKDEVASQEVVPTFDGDKETTVKVVYTANKQKALVNYVDADKNNELIEDSGELSGLSKETIAYSTEDTIKKLEAAGYVFVSSDYPSDAAYDTDDSTDQVYTVVLKHGQATVSRDQKVTQNVVYEVPAGFETPSSVTETVSFTQTGTQDLVTKEITWVPVDSQSLKTVTSPNISGLTPDKDEVASQEVVPTFDGDKETTVKVVYTANKQKALVRYIDQDGNNAVIETSGDLTGSSKDAIAYSTEDTIKKLEAAGYVFVSSDYPSDA
-2624 AYDNDDNTD
+2624 AYDNDDSTD

-2642 QTQERVNTMD
+2642 QTQERVNTKD
-2652 AKQTVHYV
+2652 AKQTVYYV
-2660 GTGLQLPDKVQTQ
+2660 GTGLQLPDKVQTE

-2755 GTSTDQYTTD
+2755 GTSRDQYTTD

-2786 TVQVG
+2786 TEQVG

-2801 DTYIVYDVPTQP
+2801 DTYIVYDVAAQP

-2822 TKPET
+2822 TTPET
-2827 PVEPTTPE
+2827 QVEPSTPE
-2835 QPTVPSKPET
+2835 QPTVPSKPETPAEPTTPDQPTEPTKPAT

-2850 TPDQPTEPTKPETP
+2850 TPDQPTEPTNPATP
-2864 VEPTTPDQPT
+2864 VEPTTPDQPS
-2874 EPTKPETPVE
+2874 EPTTPETPVE
-2884 PTTPDQPTEP
+2884 PSTPDQPTVPSKPVTPAEP
-2894 TKPETPVEPTTP
+2894 AQPE
-2906 DQPTEPTKPETPVE
+2906 
-2920 PTTPDQPT
+2920 QPT

-2940 TPDQPTVPSKPVTP
+2940 TPDQPTVPSKP
-2954 EEPAQPEQPS
+2954 
-2964 EPTTPETPVE
+2964 
-2974 PATPDQPTVPSKPVT
+2974 ATPA
-2989 PEEPA
+2989 EPA

-3020 ASPVVTASQ
+3020 ASPVATASQ

-3054 SSEMTLLGAILLG
+3054 SSEMTLMGAILLA
-3067 LSAATAFVTGKKR
+3067 LSAATGFVTGKKR

>member
-1 MLMPKAKKF
+1 MLKPKAKKF

-37 FSFMLLGAGSVS
+37 FSFMLMGAGSVS
-49 ANTNNPAENSTEL
+49 ADTTTPAQTSTEL
-62 VADAATNSAAQQT
+62 VADAASSESPQT
-75 TSETNEDSTK
+75 TSESTEDSTK
-85 TDGAASPA
+85 KDVASTAAATISPETQA
-93 SSTTSTENTSTTSTD
+93 SSTTESTNQAASTQTAEKSTSDSSSDSSSTEAKEKNDSSASTETADSNATAASTDQAEATTASQSTEEEKTAATNPVSTTAEETKDEIAAQAKQTSTD
-108 TQTASASENK
+108 E
-118 NEAAN
+118 
-123 ETSETASTAAKKS
+123 
-136 TDAGDQSGQAV
+136 
-147 NTEEA
+147 
-152 AQTEAN
+152 N
-158 TDGQNA
+158 TD
-164 EEEKATPS
+164 
-172 ANTESTSEEK
+172 
-182 GEDETAAQAQQTKA
+182 
-196 KSLAKAAVAS
+196 KAAATSS
-206 SDTESRLVQGKS
+206 SDRLVQGKS

-245 VSFTGE
+245 ISFTGE
-251 VGDKFTLKVPRNV
+251 VGDKFTLKVPTNV

-275 NYYTKPSIADTTLT
+275 NSYTKSSIADTTVT
-289 QDSTSGYYYVTSIL
+289 QDNTAGYYYVTSIL
-303 KEAGSLTQNV
+303 KEAGSLTQKV

-319 SQMSTFGDNMIDSA
+319 SQMTTFGDSMVDSA

-357 SETFTQIMK
+357 SETITQIMK

-374 RTPDKKNQATIQPNK
+374 RTPDKKYQSTIQPNK

-409 GSFSSNRVMRSINYG
+409 GLFSSNRVIRSINYG

-447 FGDQTTITQDGI
+447 FGDQTTINQDGI

-473 NVDTYDSRQTPYYIV
+473 NVDTPDSRQTPYYIV

-515 AHTKSLT
+515 AHTKTLS
-522 GNFDITWSENVNSEI
+522 GNLDITWSENVNSEI

-563 LTTFFFGNLSS
+563 LTTFAFGNLSS

-589 FNATGVTTPK
+589 FNATGINTPK
-599 VDGTSTYR
+599 VDGTSTYS

-617 SSGTVNAG
+617 SNGTVNAG
-625 EAIKATGNSPIRE
+625 EAIKATGSSPIRE

-668 TITGNLSET
+668 TITGNLSDT

-697 SDYLNGATRKVTQKI
+697 SDYLKGATQKVTQTI

-727 TGLAGESQKLTILS
+727 TGFAGESQKLTILS
-741 NKDMSAV
+741 NKDMSVV
-748 QNEYLNKPVI
+748 QNPYLNKPVI

-769 DTASKFYGDPAV
+769 DTASKFYGDPTV

-800 SDYQY
+800 SNYQY

-826 YQSHFF
+826 YQRHFF
-832 VKTTTKMMY
+832 VRTTTKMMY

-853 EYTEGDSTNIWT
+853 DYTEGDSTNVWT
-865 NNVVNNG
+865 NG
-872 FSTNKFSLTVLAP
+872 ISTNKFSLTVLAP

-912 GVQDMKFKITPK
+912 GVQDMQFKITPK

-942 ESEVKLTGPVTTTD
+942 ESDVNLTGPVKTTD

-964 TSLVDLNSDAEE
+964 TSRLDLNSNTEE

-1015 PAKDVNLAGDVGK
+1015 PAKDVNLASDVGK

-1052 VIILGPVNE
+1052 VIILGPVAE

-1081 KQVATITRT
+1081 KQEATITRT

-1095 TGNTTYTDWTTSS
+1095 AGNITYTDWTTSS

-1117 VPGYT
+1117 VPGFT

-1131 TVNSDTTDV
+1131 TVDSNTTDV

-1153 LVNYVDGDKNNELIE
+1153 LVNYVDQDKNNALIE
-1168 KSDDLSGESATAIT
+1168 NSGDLTGASATTIA
-1182 YSTEDTI
+1182 YSTDDTI
-1189 KKLEAAGY
+1189 KKLVAAGY
-1197 VFVSSDYP
+1197 ILVSSDYP

-1210 DTDDN
+1210 DTNDN

-1225 HRQETVSQK
+1225 HGQETVNQ
-1234 QKVTR
+1234 
-1239 TVVYQVPIGFDEPE
+1239 
-1253 SATETLTF
+1253 
-1261 TRTGVKDTVTGEIK
+1261 
-1275 WNAADPQSLKT
+1275 
-1286 VTSPKISGLTADKD
+1286 
-1300 EVASEEVT
+1300 
-1308 PTFDGD
+1308 
-1314 KSSTVVVV
+1314 
-1322 YTPNIQNAL
+1322 
-1331 VNYVDEDLNKAL
+1331 
-1343 ITTSG
+1343 
-1348 DLTGL
+1348 
-1353 SKNEIDYTTAETIQQ
+1353 
-1368 LKEAGYV
+1368 
-1375 LVSSDYPDNPVYDSD
+1375 
-1390 DDVDQVYTVVLKHGQ
+1390 
-1405 KEVSREQNIK
+1405 EQNVK
-1415 RTVVYEVPAGFDTPE
+1415 RTVVYEVPAGFETPS
-1430 SVEET
+1430 SVTET
-1435 LSFTQTGTQDLVTG
+1435 VSFTQTGTQDLVT
-1449 KITWKPVDSQ
+1449 KEITWVPVDSQ
-1459 SLKTVTS
+1459 SLKSVTS
-1466 PKIAGLTADKDEVA
+1466 PTISGLTPDKDEVA
-1480 SEVVAPTFDGDKE
+1480 SQEVIPTFDGDKE
-1493 TTVKVVYTPNIQ
+1493 TTVKVVYTANKQ
-1505 NALVKY
+1505 KALVNY
-1511 VDEDKNYELIED
+1511 VDQDKNNALIED
-1523 SGDLSGLSK
+1523 SGELSGLSK
-1532 DLIGYSTEDTIKK
+1532 DMIGYSTEDTIKK

-1566 DDSTNQIYTVVLKHG
+1566 DDST
-1581 HQSVDRDQKVK
+1581 D
-1592 RTVVYEVPAG
+1592 
-1602 FDTPESVEETLSF
+1602 
-1615 TQTGDQDLVTKEI
+1615 
-1628 TWKPVDSQN
+1628 
-1637 LKTVTSPKIAGLT
+1637 
-1650 ADKDEVASEVVAP
+1650 
-1663 TFDGDKE
+1663 
-1670 TTVKVVYT
+1670 
-1678 PNIQNA
+1678 
-1684 LVKYVDADKNY
+1684 
-1695 ELIEDSGDLSGL
+1695 
-1707 SKELIGYSTEDTI
+1707 
-1720 KKLEAAGYVFVSS
+1720 
-1733 DYPSDAAYDTDDSTN
+1733 
-1748 QIYTVVLKHGHQSVD
+1748 
-1763 RDQKVKRTVVYEVPA
+1763 
-1778 GFDTPESVEETL
+1778 
-1790 SFTQSGDQDLVTGTT
+1790 
-1805 TWNSVD
+1805 
-1811 PQSLKTV
+1811 
-1818 TSPTIPGLTPD
+1818 
-1829 KDEVASQEVVPTFD
+1829 
-1843 GDKETTVKVV
+1843 
-1853 YTPNIQ
+1853 
-1859 NALVKYVD
+1859 
-1867 EDKNYELIEDSGDL
+1867 
-1881 SGLSK
+1881 
-1886 DLIGYSTE
+1886 
-1894 DTIKKLEAAGYVFVS
+1894 
-1909 SDYPTDAAYDTDDST
+1909 
-1924 NQIYTVVLKHGH
+1924 
-1936 QSVDRDQNVKRTV
+1936 
-1949 VYEVPAG
+1949 
-1956 FDTPESVEETLS
+1956 
-1968 FTQTGDQ
+1968 
-1975 DLVTKEITWKPVDS
+1975 
-1989 QSLKTV
+1989 
-1995 TSPTISGLTPDKDEV
+1995 
-2010 ASQEVVPTFDGDKET
+2010 
-2025 TVKVVY
+2025 
-2031 TPNSQNALVK
+2031 
-2041 YVDADKNNELIEDS
+2041 
-2055 GDLSGLSKDL
+2055 
-2065 IGYSTEDT
+2065 
-2073 IKKLE
+2073 
-2078 AAGYVFVS
+2078 
-2086 SDYPID
+2086 
-2092 AAYDT
+2092 
-2097 DDSTN
+2097 

-2135 TPSSVSETVSF
+2135 TPNSVSETVSF
-2146 TQSGVQDLVTKEIT
+2146 TQTGTQDLVTKEIT
-2160 WKPVDSQSL
+2160 WV
-2169 KTVTSP
+2169 
-2175 TISGLT
+2175 
-2181 PDKDE
+2181 
-2186 VASQEVVPTFDGDK
+2186 
-2200 ETTVKVVYTPN
+2200 
-2211 SQNALVKYVDADKN
+2211 
-2225 NELIE
+2225 
-2230 DSGDLSGLSKDLIGY
+2230 
-2245 STEDAIKKLEAAG
+2245 
-2258 YVFVSSDYPTDA
+2258 
-2270 AYDTDDSTNQ
+2270 
-2280 IYTVVLKHG
+2280 
-2289 QATVSRD
+2289 
-2296 QKVTQNVVYEVP
+2296 
-2308 AGFETPSSVSETVS
+2308 
-2322 FTQSGVQDL
+2322 
-2331 VTKEITWK
+2331 

-2386 ADKQKALVNYV
+2386 ANKQKALVNYV
-2397 DADKNNELIEDSGD
+2397 DQNKNNALIEDSGD
-2411 LSGLSKDLIGYSTED
+2411 LTGLSKDLIGYSTED
-2426 MIKKLEA
+2426 TIKKLEAAGYVFVSSDYPSDAAYDTDDSTDQIFTVVLKHGQATVSRDQKVTQNVVYEVPAGFETPSSVSETVSFTQTGTQDLVTKEITWVPVDSQSLKSVTSPTISGLTPDKDEVASQEVVPTFDGDKETTVKVVYTANKQKALVNYVDQDGNNAVIETSGDLNGSSKDAIAYSTKDTIKKLEA

-2440 SDYPTDAA
+2440 SDYPTDATYDTDDSTDQIYTVVLKHGQATVSRDQKVTQNVVYEVPAGFETPSSVTETVSFTQTGTQDLVTKEITWVPVDSQSLKSVTSPTISGLTPDKDEVASQEVVPTFDGDKETTVKVVYTANKQKALVNYVDQNKNNALIEDSGDLTGLSKDLIGYSTEDTIKKLEAAGYVFVSSDYPSDAA

-2494 SETVSFTQSGVQDLV
+2494 TETVSFTQTGTQDLV
-2509 TKEITWKPVDS
+2509 TKEITWAPVDS
-2520 QSLKTVTTPT
+2520 QSLKSVTSPT
-2530 ISGLTPDKDEVA
+2530 ISGLTPDKEEVA

-2555 TTVKVI
+2555 TTVKVV

-2575 ADKNNELIEDS
+2575 QDKNNALIEDSGELSGLSKDMIGYSTEDTIKKLEAAGYVFVSSDYPSDAAYDTDDSTDQIYTVVLKHGQATVSRDQKVTQNVVYEVPAGFETPNSVSETVSFTQTGTQDLVTKEITWVSVDSQSLKTVTSPTISGLTPDKEEVASQEVIPTFDGDKETTVKVVYTANKQKALVRYIDQDKNNALIEDSGDLTGLSKDMIGYSTKDTIKKLEAAGYVFVSSNYPSDAAYDTDDSTDQIFTVVLKHGQATVSRDQKVTQNVVYEVPAGFETPSSVTETVSFTQTGTQDLVTKEITLVPVDSQSLKSVTSPTISGLTPDKEEVASQEVVPTFDGDKETTVKVVYTANKQKALVNYVDQDKNNELIEDS
-2586 GDLSGLSKD
+2586 GDLTGLSKD

-2624 AYDNDDNTD
+2624 AYDTDDNTD

-2642 QTQERVNTMD
+2642 QTQERVNTKD

-2660 GTGLQLPDKVQTQ
+2660 GTGLQLPNKVQTE

-2721 GLTATPDQPEVEETV
+2721 GLTATPDRPEVEETV
-2736 TYVPNGRVILV
+2736 TYVPNSRVILV

-2765 PEDPTKVLDVVVPE
+2765 PEDPTKVLDVAVPE

-2801 DTYIVYDVPTQP
+2801 DTYIVYDVPAQP
-2813 VEPSKPTEP
+2813 VEPSK
-2822 TKPET
+2822 
-2827 PVEPTTPE
+2827 
-2835 QPTVPSKPET
+2835 
-2845 PVEPT
+2845 
-2850 TPDQPTEPTKPETP
+2850 PTEPTKPETP

-2884 PTTPDQPTEP
+2884 PTTPEHPTEPTKPETPVEPTTPDQPTEP

-2906 DQPTEPTKPETPVE
+2906 EQPTEPTKPETPVE

-2954 EEPAQPEQPS
+2954 EEPAQPEQPT

-2974 PATPDQPTVPSKPVT
+2974 PSTPDQPTVPSKPVTPEEPAQLEQPTEPTTPETPVEPSTPDQPTVPSKPVT

-3012 TTEKTNTP
+3012 TTEKKNTP
-3020 ASPVVTASQ
+3020 ASPVATASQ
-3029 TSQKTSPSKKLTAAE
+3029 TSQKTSPSKMTTAE

-3054 SSEMTLLGAILLG
+3054 SSEMTLMGAILLA
-3067 LSAATAFVTGKKR
+3067 LSAATGFVTGKKR